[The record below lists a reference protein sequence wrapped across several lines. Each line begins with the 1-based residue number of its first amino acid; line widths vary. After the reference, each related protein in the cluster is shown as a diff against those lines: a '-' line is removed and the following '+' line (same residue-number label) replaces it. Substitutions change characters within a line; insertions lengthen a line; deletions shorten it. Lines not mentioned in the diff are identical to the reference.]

1 LDVRK
6 SAIEEL
12 VKPLA
17 ETLTTYQ
24 KETKALEEKRQRE
37 VGSIGEQLRSVTQA
51 EELLRKETAKLVKE
65 WSDKASK
72 TGEDISKTITDLADK
87 TLEKMNIPTRDE
99 VEKLEK
105 KITALSARVKKLEG
119 ASQSE

>member
-1 LDVRK
+1 MSLNEIIHKAVLAGLGVPEKLKELID
-6 SAIEEL
+6 EL
-12 VKPLA
+12 VK
-17 ETLTTYQ
+17 
-24 KETKALEEKRQRE
+24 K
-37 VGSIGEQLRSVTQA
+37 GELS
-51 EELLRKETAKLVKE
+51 ELQGAKLVKE

-72 TGEDISKTITDLADK
+72 TGEDISKSITDLADK

>member
-1 LDVRK
+1 MTLNEIIHKAVLAGLGVPEKLKELID
-6 SAIEEL
+6 EL
-12 VKPLA
+12 VK
-17 ETLTTYQ
+17 
-24 KETKALEEKRQRE
+24 K
-37 VGSIGEQLRSVTQA
+37 GELS
-51 EELLRKETAKLVKE
+51 ELQGAKLVKE

-72 TGEDISKTITDLADK
+72 TGEDISKGITDLADK

-119 ASQSE
+119 AAGE